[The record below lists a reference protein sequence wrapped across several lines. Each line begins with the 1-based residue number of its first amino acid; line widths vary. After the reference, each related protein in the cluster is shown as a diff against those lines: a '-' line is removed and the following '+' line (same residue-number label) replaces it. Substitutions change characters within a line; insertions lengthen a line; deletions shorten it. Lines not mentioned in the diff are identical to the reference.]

1 MLYLIIGVLL
11 IYIIINR
18 IRNYLVYK
26 RFKANMSEFL
36 NRNNLEPSKLNQSE
50 FDRLLKIIADINS
63 ISINKDKKL
72 ARVLLQSKVNIV
84 EFNQI
89 SENEN

>member
-1 MLYLIIGVLL
+1 
-11 IYIIINR
+11 
-18 IRNYLVYK
+18 
-26 RFKANMSEFL
+26 MSEFL
-36 NRNNLEPSKLNQSE
+36 NRNNLEPSKVDEGE
-50 FDRLLKIIADINS
+50 FDSLLKTIADINS
-63 ISINKDKKL
+63 KSINKDKKL